1 MPADDPREPR
11 FDTTPAPR
19 LGPADP
25 LRSQTPRY
33 EHQEPEPAAEPS
45 WMSYRM
51 VAGGIAVAVVL
62 AGSLVYAI
70 GNRGSAPAPISAP
83 PSPPAPTAEAPTA
96 GPETPPAQP
105 ATPPAASAPA
115 ATPVPA
121 PAPTPASPP
130 SAVAPAPV
138 KPAPAPPETLH
149 PAAPPAK
156 TAVVPQEGPKH
167 HRHTAE
173 SSGNWLVQVGAFHA
187 QDRAQAAADAL
198 VKHGWPAH
206 AVRGHEDWFLVEVTG
221 YKTRAD
227 AEAASQKLAAK
238 EHVDTLVRQVRRGTG
253 TPTSP

>member
-33 EHQEPEPAAEPS
+33 EQPEPAPEPS
-45 WMSYRM
+45 WMNYRM

-62 AGSLVYAI
+62 AGGLVYAI
-70 GNRGSAPAPISAP
+70 GNRGSAPASPSSQ
-83 PSPPAPTAEAPTA
+83 PSPAETAAPA
-96 GPETPPAQP
+96 P
-105 ATPPAASAPA
+105 ATPPAAQPTTQPATPAPA
-115 ATPVPA
+115 PAPAPAPVPA
-121 PAPTPASPP
+121 PPPA
-130 SAVAPAPV
+130 AVAPGPA
-138 KPAPAPPETLH
+138 KPATAPPETLH

-173 SSGNWLVQVGAFHA
+173 SSGNWLVQVGAYHA

-198 VKHGWPAH
+198 VKNGWPAH
-206 AVRGHEDWFLVEVTG
+206 AVHGHEDWYLVEVTG
-221 YKTRAD
+221 YKTHTD
-227 AEAASQKLAAK
+227 AEAASRKLAAK
-238 EHVDTLVRQVRRGTG
+238 EHVDTLVRQVRRGTSPTQE
-253 TPTSP
+253 TPPH